1 MLKTHWNPPIIA
13 PAICGQPSSQEVQH
27 LCARSFG
34 TASRSLRLNW
44 AGRYHGNLWQSMEI
58 YMEIYGNLWKPMEIY
73 GNLWKPMEIYIEI
86 YGKWNMILNFAANGV
101 IRIVCSSFPWLMHPL
116 YQKNTRVTMV
126 NVDAST
132 SHWDHT
138 HWVFKMNG
146 WDGMFITHGFSRFFR
161 VRISSNIHPVSSHIQ
176 KLISKNMLMTY
187 SIK

>member
-1 MLKTHWNPPIIA
+1 
-13 PAICGQPSSQEVQH
+13 
-27 LCARSFG
+27 
-34 TASRSLRLNW
+34 
-44 AGRYHGNLWQSMEI
+44 
-58 YMEIYGNLWKPMEIY
+58 MEIYGNLWKSIWKSMEISGNLWKSMEIY
-73 GNLWKPMEIYIEI
+73 GNLWKSMET
-86 YGKWNMILNFAANGV
+86 YGNLYGNLWKMEYDPQFRCKWSDQNCLFILSMAHASTV
-101 IRIVCSSFPWLMHPL
+101 S
-116 YQKNTRVTMV
+116 KNTRVTMV

>member
-1 MLKTHWNPPIIA
+1 MEI
-13 PAICGQPSSQEVQH
+13 
-27 LCARSFG
+27 
-34 TASRSLRLNW
+34 
-44 AGRYHGNLWQSMEI
+44 YGNLWKSMEI
-58 YMEIYGNLWKPMEIY
+58 SGNLWKSMETYGNLWKPMEIY
-73 GNLWKPMEIYIEI
+73 MEI